1 MIETLEAVEL
11 RRPPSG
17 TNPGTLTALE
27 IIVANSRRRHNT
39 TTVRAAINKRRLP
52 VHGYL
57 GVAIMIAAEALLFGG
72 NQIVGRWF
80 TPIVWTGYILF
91 VDALVHKLKGQS
103 LLTTERLELLI
114 IVVVSIAGWWLC
126 EFYNAPRFW
135 KSDLELWW
143 HYHHL
148 EPNLML
154 RRVGYDW
161 AFATIFPLLFITA
174 ELFRLTIF
182 QRSTP
187 QTTIRSSKPTV
198 IMLIVLG
205 ALGVI
210 IPLIYPSPWFAPII
224 WLSFILLLDPINA
237 MRGWPSITGDLA
249 RGDWRRLWSLLAS
262 GFVCGLL
269 WEFFNYWAI
278 SKWTYTVPYFGNV
291 KIFEMPVL
299 GFLGF
304 PPFAVECWAMYIF
317 FRSLLTPKPVNL
329 STSESLWI
337 ESNV

>member
-1 MIETLEAVEL
+1 
-11 RRPPSG
+11 
-17 TNPGTLTALE
+17 
-27 IIVANSRRRHNT
+27 
-39 TTVRAAINKRRLP
+39 VRTAINKPRLP

-57 GVAIMIAAEALLFGG
+57 GIAIMIAAEALLFGG

-91 VDALVHKLKGQS
+91 VDALVYKLKGQS
-103 LLTTERLELLI
+103 LLTAERLELLI
-114 IVVVSIAGWWLC
+114 IVVISIGGWWLC

-143 HYHHL
+143 HYHNL
-148 EPNLML
+148 EPNMML

-182 QRSTP
+182 KRSTP
-187 QTTIRSSKPTV
+187 QTTIKLSKPAA

-205 ALGVI
+205 GLGAI
-210 IPLIYPSPWFAPII
+210 MPLIYPSPWFAPVI
-224 WLSFILLLDPINA
+224 WLSLILLLDPINA
-237 MRGWPSITGDLA
+237 MRGWPSIAGDLA

-262 GFVCGLL
+262 GLACGFL

-278 SKWTYTVPYFGNV
+278 SKWTYTVLYLGNI

-304 PPFAVECWAMYIF
+304 PPFAIECWAMYIF
-317 FRSLLTPKPVNL
+317 FRSLLTPKPVSL
-329 STSESLWI
+329 STSESIWI